1 MSPAGESYPVG
12 PSPSRVMPDL
22 VCAPPTAS
30 DLEGFLGHAV
40 RAPSL
45 LNTQPWRFV
54 VERGS
59 ILVFADRERQLPALD
74 PDGREMT
81 MSCGAAVLY
90 LRIAARHH
98 GWHPTV
104 LPFPV
109 AAEPDLVAAVTF
121 APGHRSGGDDRH
133 FRALALRRT
142 NRRPFTDE
150 PVPFGVASEMA
161 GAASAEGASLRVFDG
176 QPEKKALS
184 RLVAAGV
191 IDQGQDLD
199 VIEDIGRWLRP
210 VKDPRPDGVRDSAQ
224 GMWDRHA
231 SMRTPASAVATYKG
245 QLIQEAPAVLVLST
259 AGDDRTDWLAAGQ
272 ALARALVVAA
282 DRGLAASYANEPV
295 EVATLRPKVAE
306 LIGGGV
312 PQVIFRVG
320 YPDDEPESSRRYT
333 RDVTEHATEG
343 SSEPPRVHLG

>member
-1 MSPAGESYPVG
+1 
-12 PSPSRVMPDL
+12 MPDVL
-22 VCAPPTAS
+22 PAAPSATEIA
-30 DLEGFLGHAV
+30 DLLDHAV
-40 RAPSL
+40 RAPSV

-54 VERGS
+54 VDQGRV
-59 ILVFADRERQLPALD
+59 LVYADRARQLAALD

-81 MSCGAAVLY
+81 LSCGAAVLY

-98 GWHPTV
+98 GWEPTV

-109 AAEPDLVAAVTF
+109 PSEPDLVAAVTF

-142 NRRPFTDE
+142 NRRPFTNE
-150 PVPFGVASEMA
+150 PVPFGVAAELA
-161 GAASAEGASLRVFDG
+161 GAVSAEGASLRVFDG
-176 QPEKKALS
+176 QPEKDALS
-184 RLVAAGV
+184 HLVAAGV
-191 IDQGQDLD
+191 IDQGQDRK

-210 VKDPRPDGVRDSAQ
+210 AKDPRPDGVRDSAQ

-231 SMRTPASAVATYKG
+231 SMRTVASSVAAYKG
-245 QLIQEAPAVLVLST
+245 RLIREAPAVLVLFT
-259 AGDDRTDWLAAGQ
+259 QGDTREDWLRAGQ

-295 EVATLRPKVAE
+295 EVASLRPKVAA
-306 LIGGGV
+306 LVDGGV

-320 YPDDEPESSRRYT
+320 YPDDEPESSRRFA
-333 RDVTEHATEG
+333 RDVTEQAEEDAPRPLRG
-343 SSEPPRVHLG
+343 VEPGRSA